1 PSYNYVWHADPQ
13 HPAEYWTLGINGT
26 EELDADAYEAAI
38 TDTNNGLYIAR
49 DVRYTPNT
57 LDFNTSNTARKDEDT
72 EYVVYYDT
80 SSSAVAEAIAAL
92 GTTYGSAYSTDKYIF
107 ATLPMQMG
115 GMGGGGTFPGGG
127 TMPSGDIPG
136 GGGMPSGDMPG
147 TPPGGFTRMPV
158 MVAAASESS
167 IAAMST
173 MTHSA
178 SDAYNNPVL
187 HITEPG
193 TYRISG
199 EWHGQIWVE
208 AGAKAKHKVTLILNG
223 VEVSCDVAPA
233 IVFYKVYKW
242 AEDNGYDDQ
251 STLTAND
258 LWKTL
263 SDEMVSS
270 DGSYQV
276 GAIVEI
282 ADGTTNTFTGAN
294 TYRILE
300 LSPKLD
306 DDTDLP
312 KYDASEIGS
321 NISAQQKMYKL
332 DGAFHSRRTIVIGG
346 GSAGTGTLN
355 ITSTTCE
362 GLDSEMHMLID
373 GGVITVSAPDDGIN
387 VNEDNVSVFT
397 MNSGTLNVS
406 STNADGIDSNGWI
419 AFNGGTLSIVAG
431 SQRQNSAGEAG
442 IDAENGVYIY
452 DSNAY
457 TWTAASGSGGNV
469 PVNPTSPDVP
479 VNPTSP
485 DVPVIPTSPDVPVN
499 PTSPDVPVIPTS
511 PDVPVNP
518 TSPDVPVRPT
528 SPDVPINPTSPDVPV
543 IPTSPDVPVRPTS
556 PDVPVIPTS
565 PDVPVRPTSPDVPVN
580 PTSPD
585 VPVNPTSPDVPVIP
599 TSPDAH
605 YTPTVPD
612 APSTSTTLTKPTVSV
627 EEVSDTVRELLD
639 LANAVVVEL
648 PSSSSG
654 TSRTVSDIPSSQ
666 LSAIEAQGR
675 EVALVL
681 PEITVT
687 TAAINVFGV
696 SLDNLAPGT
705 VIFLDMTMRAATA
718 SNAQVMPSVSAAE
731 DYTDKYT
738 FLDDDGNEV
747 YAVPS
752 NRHVN
757 AAAYLEPS
765 YVYSPVIT
773 TSGNSSE
780 PTGVGSSSG
789 GCSTGFSAAIL
800 IAGLALLRRKK

>member
-1 PSYNYVWHADPQ
+1 MLVVMIVTAGIAQAPDAGATEVIDVVLSADGTASAGGSTVPSYNYVWHADPQ

-136 GGGMPSGDMPG
+136 GGGMPSGDRPGTPPSGGMPSGDMPG

-397 MNSGTLNVS
+397 MSSGTLNVS

-419 AFNGGTLSIVAG
+419 AFNGGTLSITAG

-499 PTSPDVPVIPTS
+499 PTSPDVPV
-511 PDVPVNP
+511 
-518 TSPDVPVRPT
+518 
-528 SPDVPINPTSPDVPV
+528 
-543 IPTSPDVPVRPTS
+543 RPTS
-556 PDVPVIPTS
+556 PDVPVIPIS
-565 PDVPVRPTSPDVPVN
+565 PDVPPRKS
-580 PTSPD
+580 
-585 VPVNPTSPDVPVIP
+585 P

-605 YTPTVPD
+605 YTPTTPD

>member
-1 PSYNYVWHADPQ
+1 MKHIKI
-13 HPAEYWTLGINGT
+13 LI
-26 EELDADAYEAAI
+26 
-38 TDTNNGLYIAR
+38 
-49 DVRYTPNT
+49 
-57 LDFNTSNTARKDEDT
+57 
-72 EYVVYYDT
+72 
-80 SSSAVAEAIAAL
+80 AVALMLSCRTFAAH
-92 GTTYGSAYSTDKYIF
+92 AQNYI
-107 ATLPMQMG
+107 
-115 GMGGGGTFPGGG
+115 TF
-127 TMPSGDIPG
+127 I
-136 GGGMPSGDMPG
+136 
-147 TPPGGFTRMPV
+147 
-158 MVAAASESS
+158 
-167 IAAMST
+167 
-173 MTHSA
+173 
-178 SDAYNNPVL
+178 N
-187 HITEPG
+187 
-193 TYRISG
+193 
-199 EWHGQIWVE
+199 
-208 AGAKAKHKVTLILNG
+208 
-223 VEVSCDVAPA
+223 
-233 IVFYKVYKW
+233 
-242 AEDNGYDDQ
+242 
-251 STLTAND
+251 
-258 LWKTL
+258 
-263 SDEMVSS
+263 
-270 DGSYQV
+270 
-276 GAIVEI
+276 
-282 ADGTTNTFTGAN
+282 
-294 TYRILE
+294 
-300 LSPKLD
+300 
-306 DDTDLP
+306 
-312 KYDASEIGS
+312 
-321 NISAQQKMYKL
+321 
-332 DGAFHSRRTIVIGG
+332 
-346 GSAGTGTLN
+346 
-355 ITSTTCE
+355 
-362 GLDSEMHMLID
+362 
-373 GGVITVSAPDDGIN
+373 DGIN

-419 AFNGGTLSIVAG
+419 AFNGGTLSITAG

-528 SPDVPINPTSPDVPV
+528 SPDVP
-543 IPTSPDVPVRPTS
+543 VRPTS
-556 PDVPVIPTS
+556 PDVPV
-565 PDVPVRPTSPDVPVN
+565 R
-580 PTSPD
+580 
-585 VPVNPTSPDVPVIP
+585 PTSPDVPVIP

-757 AAAYLEPS
+757 VAAYLEPS

>member
-1 PSYNYVWHADPQ
+1 MLVVMIVTAGIAQAPDAGATEVIDVVLSADGTASAGGSTVPSYNYVWHADPQ

-136 GGGMPSGDMPG
+136 GGGMPSGDRPGTPPSGGMPSGDMPG

-346 GSAGTGTLN
+346 ASAGTGTLN

-362 GLDSEMHMLID
+362 GLDSEMHMVID

-419 AFNGGTLSIVAG
+419 AFNGGTLSITAG

-499 PTSPDVPVIPTS
+499 PTSPDVPV
-511 PDVPVNP
+511 
-518 TSPDVPVRPT
+518 
-528 SPDVPINPTSPDVPV
+528 
-543 IPTSPDVPVRPTS
+543 RPTS
-556 PDVPVIPTS
+556 PDVPVIPIS
-565 PDVPVRPTSPDVPVN
+565 PDVPPRKS
-580 PTSPD
+580 
-585 VPVNPTSPDVPVIP
+585 P

-605 YTPTVPD
+605 YTPTTPD

>member
-1 PSYNYVWHADPQ
+1 M
-13 HPAEYWTLGINGT
+13 
-26 EELDADAYEAAI
+26 
-38 TDTNNGLYIAR
+38 
-49 DVRYTPNT
+49 
-57 LDFNTSNTARKDEDT
+57 
-72 EYVVYYDT
+72 YYDT

-107 ATLPMQMG
+107 ATLPMQTG
-115 GMGGGGTFPGGG
+115 GMGGNTPPGGG
-127 TMPSGDIPG
+127 TMPSGDIPGGGGMPSGDIPG

-158 MVAAASESS
+158 MAAAASGSS

-208 AGAKAKHKVTLILNG
+208 AGAKAKHQVTLILNG

-233 IVFYKVYKW
+233 LVFYKVYKW

-251 STLTAND
+251 DTLTAND

-312 KYDASEIGS
+312 KYSASEIGS

-332 DGAFHSRRTIVIGG
+332 DGAFHSRRTMVIGG
-346 GSAGTGTLN
+346 ASAGTGTLN

-362 GLDSEMHMLID
+362 GLDSEMHMVID

-387 VNEDNVSVFT
+387 VNEDYVSVFT

-419 AFNGGTLSIVAG
+419 AFNGGTLNITAG

-457 TWTAASGSGGNV
+457 TWTATSGGSTPNIPNSPTSPDV
-469 PVNPTSPDVP
+469 PFNPTSPDVP
-479 VNPTSP
+479 FN
-485 DVPVIPTSPDVPVN
+485 
-499 PTSPDVPVIPTS
+499 
-511 PDVPVNP
+511 
-518 TSPDVPVRPT
+518 
-528 SPDVPINPTSPDVPV
+528 
-543 IPTSPDVPVRPTS
+543 
-556 PDVPVIPTS
+556 PTS

-585 VPVNPTSPDVPVIP
+585 VPVRPTSPTYRSIRRVPMYRSIRR
-599 TSPDAH
+599 
-605 YTPTVPD
+605 VPMYR
-612 APSTSTTLTKPTVSV
+612 STQRVPMYRSTQRVPMCRL
-627 EEVSDTVRELLD
+627 
-639 LANAVVVEL
+639 
-648 PSSSSG
+648 
-654 TSRTVSDIPSSQ
+654 SR
-666 LSAIEAQGR
+666 
-675 EVALVL
+675 
-681 PEITVT
+681 
-687 TAAINVFGV
+687 
-696 SLDNLAPGT
+696 
-705 VIFLDMTMRAATA
+705 
-718 SNAQVMPSVSAAE
+718 
-731 DYTDKYT
+731 
-738 FLDDDGNEV
+738 
-747 YAVPS
+747 
-752 NRHVN
+752 
-757 AAAYLEPS
+757 
-765 YVYSPVIT
+765 
-773 TSGNSSE
+773 
-780 PTGVGSSSG
+780 
-789 GCSTGFSAAIL
+789 
-800 IAGLALLRRKK
+800 